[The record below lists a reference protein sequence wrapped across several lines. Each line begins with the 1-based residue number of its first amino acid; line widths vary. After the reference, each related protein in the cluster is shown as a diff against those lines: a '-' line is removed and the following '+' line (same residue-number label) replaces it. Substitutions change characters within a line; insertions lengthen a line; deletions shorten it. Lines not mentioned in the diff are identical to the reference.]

1 MDALPPLPKSFDVV
15 ELLRTLYRAVQDL
28 SARVA
33 ALEQPPPASA
43 PKKSKEQKDG

>member
-15 ELLRTLYRAVQDL
+15 KLLRTLYRAVQNL
-28 SARVA
+28 SARVT
-33 ALEQPPPASA
+33 ALEQPSLTPA